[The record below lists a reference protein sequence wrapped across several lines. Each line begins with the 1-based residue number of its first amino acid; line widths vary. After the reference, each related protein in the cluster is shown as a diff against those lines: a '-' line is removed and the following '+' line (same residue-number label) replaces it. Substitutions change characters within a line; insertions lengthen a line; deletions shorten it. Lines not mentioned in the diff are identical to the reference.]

1 MIVREFFSQAVLP
14 QGVVME
20 LVCLDLEGVLVPE
33 IWINF
38 AKKTGI
44 KALEATTRDI
54 PDYDVLMTQ
63 RLNILREHG
72 LGMADIQAVI
82 AEMGPLEGAKE
93 FVEWVRTHFQ
103 LIILSDTFYEFA
115 HPLMQQL
122 GWPTIFCH
130 KLEVGADGMITDYK
144 LRQPDQKREA
154 VKALHGLNYRVIA
167 AGDSYNDTS
176 MLGEADHGFLFDAPD
191 NVIAEFP
198 QFESI
203 RGYDNLK
210 AAIQRVSQ
218 RDIPA

>member
-1 MIVREFFSQAVLP
+1 MQTGSQAVESSRA
-14 QGVVME
+14 QGTE
-20 LVCLDLEGVLVPE
+20 IICLDLEGVLVPE

-44 KALEATTRDI
+44 TALEATTRDI

-72 LGMADIQAVI
+72 LGLPDIQAVI
-82 AEMGPLEGAKE
+82 ADMGPLPGAAE
-93 FVEWVRTHFQ
+93 FVAWVREHFQ

-115 HPLMQQL
+115 HPLMRQL

-130 KLEVGADGMITDYK
+130 KLETDAQGLITAYK
-144 LRQPDQKREA
+144 LRQADQKREA
-154 VKALHGLNYRVIA
+154 VKALHQLNFRVIA

-176 MLGEADHGFLFDAPD
+176 MLGEADHGFLFDAPA

-198 QFESI
+198 QFPALH
-203 RGYDNLK
+203 GYDQLK
-210 AAIQRVSQ
+210 AAIRRVSN
-218 RDIPA
+218 RSIPE

>member
-1 MIVREFFSQAVLP
+1 
-14 QGVVME
+14 ME
-20 LVCLDLEGVLVPE
+20 IVCLDLEGVLVPE

-63 RLNILREHG
+63 RLNILKEHH
-72 LGMADIQAVI
+72 LGIHDIQEVI
-82 AEMGPLEGAKE
+82 AEMGPFEGAKE

-115 HPLMQQL
+115 HPLMKQL

-130 KLEVGADGMITDYK
+130 KLEVNDQGMITDYK
-144 LRQPDQKREA
+144 LRQADPKRRS
-154 VKALHGLNYRVIA
+154 VKALHTLNYKIIA
-167 AGDSYNDTS
+167 AGDSYNDTT

-198 QFESI
+198 QFPPLHGYEALKQAI
-203 RGYDNLK
+203 RS
-210 AAIQRVSQ
+210 VSQ
-218 RDIPA
+218 RNIPE

>member
-1 MIVREFFSQAVLP
+1 
-14 QGVVME
+14 ME

-33 IWINF
+33 IWINV

-44 KALEATTRDI
+44 QALEATTRDI

-82 AEMGPLEGAKE
+82 AEMGPIEGAKE

-130 KLEVGADGMITDYK
+130 RLEVGTDGMITDYK
-144 LRQPDQKREA
+144 LRQPDQKRQA

-167 AGDSYNDTS
+167 AGDSYNDTT

-198 QFESI
+198 QFPSI
-203 RGYDNLK
+203 RGYAALK
-210 AAIQRVSQ
+210 EAIRAVSQ

>member
-1 MIVREFFSQAVLP
+1 
-14 QGVVME
+14 ME
-20 LVCLDLEGVLVPE
+20 IVCLDLEGVLVPE

-63 RLNILREHG
+63 RLNILKEHH
-72 LGMADIQAVI
+72 LGIHDIQEVI
-82 AEMGPLEGAKE
+82 AEMGPFEGAE
-93 FVEWVRTHFQ
+93 EIVEWERTHFQ

-115 HPLMQQL
+115 HPLMKQL

-130 KLEVGADGMITDYK
+130 KLEVNDQGMITDYK
-144 LRQPDQKREA
+144 LRQADPKRQS
-154 VKALHGLNYRVIA
+154 VKALHTLNYKIIA
-167 AGDSYNDTS
+167 AGDSYNDTT

-198 QFESI
+198 QFPPLHGYEALKQAI
-203 RGYDNLK
+203 RS
-210 AAIQRVSQ
+210 VSQ
-218 RDIPA
+218 RNIPE

>member
-1 MIVREFFSQAVLP
+1 
-14 QGVVME
+14 ME

-63 RLNILREHG
+63 RLNILREHQLG
-72 LGMADIQAVI
+72 LPDIQAVI
-82 AEMGPLEGAKE
+82 ADMGPLPGASE

-115 HPLMQQL
+115 HPLMKQL

-130 KLEVGADGMITDYK
+130 KLQVDDQGMITHYK

-154 VKALHGLNYRVIA
+154 VKSLHQLNFRVIA
-167 AGDSYNDTS
+167 AGDSYNDTT
-176 MLGEADHGFLFDAPD
+176 MLSEADHGFLFDAPA

-198 QFESI
+198 EFPAIHGYAALKEAI
-203 RGYDNLK
+203 R
-210 AAIQRVSQ
+210 AVSQ
-218 RDIPA
+218 RNIPA